1 LAQIEL
7 NELAQQAGR
16 DPQSISVIA
25 FGQKGKYRTR
35 AEIDE
40 LERAGINHVTIWL
53 AAEGEGMLT
62 ELEELARRVLR

>member
-1 LAQIEL
+1 MAQIEL

-16 DPQSISVIA
+16 APQSISVVA
-25 FGQKGKYRTR
+25 FGQKGQYRTR
-35 AEIDE
+35 AEIEE
-40 LERAGINHVTIWL
+40 LERGGIDHATIWL